1 MLQSPLGH
9 LIHDRYTPIQSL
21 RSDGVGLLAS
31 TADTFEAVDNR
42 NNQRVMLKLM
52 SWDPGEDPD
61 LTKIRRQSFVSEASI
76 YLQLELCPYFL
87 AIRDAD
93 LNGDQPF
100 VVTDCLGIP
109 PHQGRMLSELIGT
122 DTPCMP
128 EQVIRLGRQMAA
140 SLARLHATR
149 AQYRTMVLPHLC
161 HGELQPQSF
170 WLVEDPAEESVVLR
184 DLDIMRLVA
193 RSRQQLV
200 EPLAPRYSAPERLD
214 LAPPDPRSDIYS
226 LGLLL
231 YALLT
236 GKIPFATVEPESVQS
251 SPTNSQRWKDIHRTQ
266 TLPPLSRWAGLAV
279 PPELEGLVM
288 SCLAPD
294 PIQRPATMQA
304 VEARLAGLLAPTPQA
319 TVPTPLPSPFNSS
332 HASGSISRR
341 AFTRPAKKARV
352 DPYIGMILEE
362 RYRVEKRIGKGG
374 MGSVYLGTDQNLGRQ
389 VAIKI
394 MNSSGGSDPENEIK
408 RFKREVDVCASL
420 NSPNIVQI
428 SDYGV
433 TERGQPY
440 YVMEYLQG
448 STLSQALKASG
459 FLPWQRTIQIL
470 LQICA
475 GLKEA
480 HDLNIVHRDLKPD
493 NIFLLSGSI
502 GERVKILDFGIA
514 KMVDDQRR
522 TQLTAVGAFLGT
534 LRYAAPEQCGI
545 NKPIDARSDIYA
557 LGLMIYE
564 MLTGSNPFG
573 IDTQMP
579 GFNPMD
585 WITCHLKR
593 NPQALKHQ
601 PDGSLIP
608 EELIS
613 LVLQCLAKKPADRV
627 QSITDLERGL
637 RRVLSRYPSALP
649 LSQPDPQQDPAL
661 QIIVERPAQSAP
673 SPQPQSAAVQPQQGS
688 RQETTFNLS
697 GDPHATVVDQN
708 SANLPG
714 STSEPFG
721 QSITGQP
728 LEVVPSRDP
737 NQTVADQSPSVQDPN
752 RTVVQSPLSQQDPT
766 ATVVQVSAQSDNWV
780 EQARQVAASQDP
792 TRTVVQSPLSQQDPT
807 ATVVQA
813 GPQSDNWVE
822 QARQVAAS
830 QDPTRTVVQS
840 PLSQQDPTAT
850 VVQVNTQSDH
860 WVEQARQVAASQN
873 APPVARS
880 SNPITAS
887 PWNRSE
893 KLPAPAPAP
902 PPHEMP
908 QAQPQQ
914 GSQPLQNPPSSGE
927 QRPMSG
933 SKPAPKRRT
942 PGCLIL
948 LVLAV
953 LIGGGMYSA
962 SIFWPTA
969 PWCGRITYLCHG
981 DLTGSPGDN

>member
-122 DTPCMP
+122 DTPCKP

-200 EPLAPRYSAPERLD
+200 EPLAPRYAAPERLD

-236 GKIPFATVEPESVQS
+236 GTIPFATVEPESVQS

-304 VEARLAGLLAPTPQA
+304 VEARLAALLAPIPQTTA

-332 HASGSISRR
+332 NASGSISRR
-341 AFTRPAKKARV
+341 AFTRPAHKVRV

-448 STLSQALKASG
+448 STLNQALKASG

-637 RRVLSRYPSALP
+637 RRVLSRYPSAP
-649 LSQPDPQQDPAL
+649 PFSQPAPQQDPAL
-661 QIIVERPAQSAP
+661 QTIVERPAQSAP
-673 SPQPQSAAVQPQQGS
+673 NPQPQPAAVQPQQGS

-721 QSITGQP
+721 QSITGEP

-737 NQTVADQSPSVQDPN
+737 NQTVADQSPSVQDPT
-752 RTVVQSPLSQQDPT
+752 RTVVQPPPTQQDPTATVVQVSAQSDHWVEQARQVAASQDPTRTVIQSPLSQQDPT
-766 ATVVQVSAQSDNWV
+766 ATVVQVSA
-780 EQARQVAASQDP
+780 
-792 TRTVVQSPLSQQDPT
+792 
-807 ATVVQA
+807 
-813 GPQSDNWVE
+813 
-822 QARQVAAS
+822 
-830 QDPTRTVVQS
+830 
-840 PLSQQDPTAT
+840 
-850 VVQVNTQSDH
+850 QSDH

-893 KLPAPAPAP
+893 KLPAPAPVP
-902 PPHEMP
+902 PPREMP
-908 QAQPQQ
+908 QAHPQQ
-914 GSQPLQNPPSSGE
+914 GSQPLQTPPSSGE

-948 LVLAV
+948 IVLAV
-953 LIGGGMYSA
+953 LIGGGMYGA

-981 DLTGSPGDN
+981 DLTGPPEDN